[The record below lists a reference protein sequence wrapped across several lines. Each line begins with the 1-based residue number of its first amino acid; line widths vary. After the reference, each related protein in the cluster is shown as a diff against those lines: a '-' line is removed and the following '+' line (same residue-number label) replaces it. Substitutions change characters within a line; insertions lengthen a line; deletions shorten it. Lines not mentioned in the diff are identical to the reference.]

1 MSGKNASLTPGKVI
15 IPAMADGSA
24 RLLAAAF
31 RAVGFDAGVTPPSDG
46 RTLELGSRYTYGDEC
61 FPAKV
66 TIGDFMKVLEDPKTD
81 PSRTILFLPSADGP
95 CRFGQYAPY
104 LRSLLDTTG
113 YQQVRILSP
122 NCEDGYAS
130 LGRVAMPFLRTAWRA
145 AIAGDLVE
153 KLLLM
158 IRPYEVKPGEAD
170 QAYQESIQTLSEV
183 LENAPLSPGPQLRAL
198 CDGLSGC
205 RDRFRALA
213 VKRREGKPLIG
224 IVGEIFCRL
233 NSFSNQ
239 DVIRRLEAYG
249 AEAWLAGFAEWVW
262 YANSEEQRL
271 LKLLGR
277 GLSWDALRARLR
289 NHIQRRDEEAL
300 GEPFAADFAQRPEPE
315 MAEVLSAARPYL
327 PAEGAVGEMVLN
339 VGNAPCFA
347 RRGVDGVIDISPFT
361 CMNGIVSEAIYPR
374 VSKDLGGLPIRSLYF
389 DGSAADTDLD
399 LELGVFVEM
408 AWAYRRGLKTQESS
422 MGADRGDA
430 VMGTAPCIGG
440 SFERDSIANPDFS
453 PRTRISSLALDR
465 PCARGTGSRRS
476 SDRGWRTGT
485 DGQPG
490 RWERAAAQE
499 AESARTS
506 P

>member
-1 MSGKNASLTPGKVI
+1 
-15 IPAMADGSA
+15 
-24 RLLAAAF
+24 
-31 RAVGFDAGVTPPSDG
+31 
-46 RTLELGSRYTYGDEC
+46 
-61 FPAKV
+61 
-66 TIGDFMKVLEDPKTD
+66 
-81 PSRTILFLPSADGP
+81 
-95 CRFGQYAPY
+95 
-104 LRSLLDTTG
+104 
-113 YQQVRILSP
+113 LSP

-145 AIAGDLVE
+145 AVAGDLVE

-262 YANSEEQRL
+262 YANTEEMRL
-271 LKLLGR
+271 LKLGGR
-277 GLSWDALRARLR
+277 GLSWNVWRARLR
-289 NHIQRRDEEAL
+289 NHVQRRDEEAL
-300 GEPFAADFAQRPEPE
+300 REPFAADFAGRPEPE
-315 MAEVLSAARPYL
+315 IAEVLDAARPYL
-327 PAEGAVGEMVLN
+327 PAESATGEMVLN
-339 VGNAPCFA
+339 VGNVPCFA

-361 CMNGIVSEAIYPR
+361 CMNGVVSEAIYPR

-389 DGSAADTDLD
+389 DGSTADADLD

-408 AWAYRRGLKTQESS
+408 ARAYQRGCKT
-422 MGADRGDA
+422 RGQ
-430 VMGTAPCIGG
+430 
-440 SFERDSIANPDFS
+440 N
-453 PRTRISSLALDR
+453 
-465 PCARGTGSRRS
+465 
-476 SDRGWRTGT
+476 
-485 DGQPG
+485 
-490 RWERAAAQE
+490 
-499 AESARTS
+499 ESA
-506 P
+506 